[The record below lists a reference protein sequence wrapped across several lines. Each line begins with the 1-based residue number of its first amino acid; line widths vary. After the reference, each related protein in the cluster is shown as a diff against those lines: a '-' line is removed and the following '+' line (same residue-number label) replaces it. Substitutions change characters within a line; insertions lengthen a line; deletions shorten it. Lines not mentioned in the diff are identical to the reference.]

1 MAWWSTPGWVVYAPS
16 TADMGTILKTIGSR
30 LCGVVIFEHSVKGAI
45 RMLVELSSSKS
56 LTCLISVHVLR
67 CEESEMEGR
76 ASNHVM
82 DMIINCRLE
91 VVPPPDLPFE
101 KMDERKVLVVAKVP
115 LLRELLLRMGLVEDV
130 GHRASE
136 VPVIDV
142 GHGASSMQN
151 GFRAEG
157 GQPVDR
163 LWAVVDAI

>member
-115 LLRELLLRMGLVEDV
+115 LLRELLLRMGR
-130 GHRASE
+130 HRRPGDDGKVFIAE
-136 VPVIDV
+136 VRP
-142 GHGASSMQN
+142 
-151 GFRAEG
+151 G
-157 GQPVDR
+157 GRPGPYPSRPKILRPAKWPDS
-163 LWAVVDAI
+163 